1 MSLIELFPLT
11 MVDALI
17 VCIIMTIGAAVH
29 GSIGFG
35 LALIVVPPLILI
47 DPIMVPGPVIFSVLI
62 LSIMISYKNRVFIDF
77 SGLTAAIVGR
87 VPGAVAGAT
96 LIAVLPTTILSI
108 TLGGIVMVAVII
120 SIIGIRVQPTVLNLF
135 FAGTLSG
142 FMSSTTS
149 MGGPPMAMIYQH
161 ESAKRLRG
169 TLGGFLIVGTI
180 ISLGVLHFAGKFG
193 LIELIASI
201 ALLPGIFLGFFI
213 SLYTSRVL
221 DNKYMRPAV
230 LVFSAMTAMIVI
242 IKNVIEIT
250 KGF

>member
-1 MSLIELFPLT
+1 MNPTELFPLT
-11 MVDALI
+11 LVDALI
-17 VCIIMTIGAAVH
+17 VCIIMTIGAVVH

-35 LALIVVPPLILI
+35 LALIVVPLLILI
-47 DPIMVPGPVIFSVLI
+47 NPIMVPGPVIFSVLI

-77 SGLTAAIVGR
+77 SGLKAALVGR
-87 VPGAVAGAT
+87 IPGAVAGAT
-96 LIAVLPTTILSI
+96 VVAVLPPTILSI

-120 SIIGIRVQPTVLNLF
+120 SIIGIRFQATVLNLF

-180 ISLGVLHFAGKFG
+180 ISLIVLHFAGKFG
-193 LIELIASI
+193 WVELMASI
-201 ALLPGIFLGFFI
+201 TLLPGIFLGFLI
-213 SLYTSRVL
+213 SLHTSRAL
-221 DNKYMRPAV
+221 DNKYMRPAI
-230 LVFSAMTAMIVI
+230 LTFSAATAMIVI
-242 IKNVIEIT
+242 IKNLSVLP
-250 KGF
+250 